1 MPFSTKIYTAATL
14 LALPTTAVN
23 AVELCHVAN
32 AGFLIKG
39 ESTSV
44 LIDGLMEE
52 DQYQG
57 RFALP
62 STDHVRAMTEK
73 TGDYENLSLVVSTHR
88 HGDHFDPLATI
99 KHLRATDGVTYAY
112 PADAVASLE
121 ANGLNEAERERVT
134 SVPDATLTDFKVSDV
149 RVQTFDVDH
158 GPNMPQNVGYRITVD
173 GVSFFHTGDINAS
186 RAQLESAGVN
196 ALEVDALIMPFWFGL
211 RNDEQMTTIKESWNA
226 KMVIPTHFN
235 PEPAPWMAQFGG
247 LEGVQETVKSAFGKA
262 EIITEEGKCIKVTA
276 SN

>member
-1 MPFSTKIYTAATL
+1 VPFPTRLITAATL
-14 LALPTTAVN
+14 LVLPTAASN
-23 AVELCHVAN
+23 AAELCHVAN

-39 ESTSV
+39 SNASV

-62 STDHVRAMTEK
+62 SDLNLKAMTEK

-99 KHLRATDGVTYAY
+99 KHLRATEDVSYAY
-112 PADAVASLE
+112 PADAVAALE
-121 ANGLNEAERERVT
+121 ANGLTESEKNRVT
-134 SVPDATLTDFKVSDV
+134 AIPDATQTNFKVGEIS
-149 RVQTFDVDH
+149 VQTFDVDH
-158 GPNMPQNVGYRITVD
+158 GPNQPQNVGYRITVD

-186 RAQLESAGVN
+186 REQLSSAGLN
-196 ALEVDALIMPFWFGL
+196 DLPVDALIMPFWFGL
-211 RNDEQMTTIKESWNA
+211 RDPDQMKTVTESWNA

-247 LEGVQETVKSAFGKA
+247 LSGVQDEVTGAFNKA
-262 EIITEEGKCIKVTA
+262 EIVTEEGKCIKIE
-276 SN
+276 

>member
-1 MPFSTKIYTAATL
+1 MPLPAKLITVATL
-14 LALPTTAVN
+14 LALPTTGASAVD
-23 AVELCHVAN
+23 LCHVAN

-39 ESTSV
+39 KSASV

-62 STDHVRAMTEK
+62 SMVHLKAMTEK
-73 TGDYENLSLVVSTHR
+73 NGDYENLSLVVSTHR

-99 KHLRATDGVTYAY
+99 KHLRATEGVTYAY
-112 PADAVASLE
+112 PADAVAALD
-121 ANGLNEAERERVT
+121 ANGLNESEKERVV
-134 SVPDATLTDFKVSDV
+134 SVPDATLTDFKVGDI

-173 GVSFFHTGDINAS
+173 DVSFFHTGDISAS
-186 RAQLESAGVN
+186 RAQLKGAGVN
-196 ALEVDALIMPFWFGL
+196 ALEVDALIIPFWFGF
-211 RNDEQMTTIKESWNA
+211 RNDEQMTAITESWDA

-235 PEPAPWMAQFGG
+235 PEPAAWMAQFGG
-247 LEGVQETVKSAFGKA
+247 LEGVQITVISQFEKA
-262 EIITEEGKCIKVTA
+262 EIITEEGKCIKIE
-276 SN
+276 